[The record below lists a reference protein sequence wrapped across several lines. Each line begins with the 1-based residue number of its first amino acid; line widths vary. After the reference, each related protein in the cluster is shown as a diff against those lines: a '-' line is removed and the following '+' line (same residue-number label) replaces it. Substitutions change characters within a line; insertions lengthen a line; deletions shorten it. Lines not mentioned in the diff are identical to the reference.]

1 MTEQEIEYLAKAGWY
16 ENSSK
21 EPSFEFLHGFDKG
34 YKAALQ
40 NKVSD
45 ISEDGETE
53 FELLLKI
60 KNELLEADKLPFA
73 KRVEANKDIL
83 NFVSIKR
90 KQKVEPIPTVDED
103 ELWMRIAEI
112 IVGYNIGKKNTTTKH
127 ALNNRI
133 DILKQQF
140 SITRK

>member
-1 MTEQEIEYLAKAGWY
+1 MNTKIKSAEEILDKKYQPRMHWKLFNRDRVIQAMEEYHAQFKQ
-16 ENSSK
+16 
-21 EPSFEFLHGFDKG
+21 P
-34 YKAALQ
+34 
-40 NKVSD
+40 D
-45 ISEDGETE
+45 ISEDVESE

-90 KQKVEPIPTVDED
+90 KVKPIPTVDED
-103 ELWMRIAEI
+103 KLWMQAAEI
-112 IVGYNIGKKNTTTKH
+112 ITGYNIGKKNTTTKH
-127 ALNNRI
+127 SLNNRI